1 MFYLRIFYD
10 IIFSICNRL
19 EVLIIMGIEKNNQLG
34 TLNISK
40 TVVAS
45 IAGGAATEVYG
56 VVGMASQHVFKD
68 GIAEILKKENFAKGI
83 EVKINK
89 KNEMIIGMYVVIAY
103 GIKLSEV
110 IAEIQK
116 QVRFVVE
123 SSLEV
128 KVIEVNVFV
137 QDVKVIG

>member
-1 MFYLRIFYD
+1 
-10 IIFSICNRL
+10 
-19 EVLIIMGIEKNNQLG
+19 MGIEKNNRLG

-40 TVVAS
+40 SVVAS

-56 VVGMASQHVFKD
+56 VVGMASQHVLKD

-110 IAEIQK
+110 VAEIQK

-123 SSLEV
+123 SALEV
-128 KVIEVNVFV
+128 KVVEVNVFV